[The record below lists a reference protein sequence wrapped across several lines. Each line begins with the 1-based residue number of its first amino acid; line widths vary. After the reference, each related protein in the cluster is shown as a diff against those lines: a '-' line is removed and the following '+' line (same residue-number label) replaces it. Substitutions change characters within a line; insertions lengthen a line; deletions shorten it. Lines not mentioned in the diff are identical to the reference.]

1 MLTKVS
7 CDAQRPRPLGPGRLP
22 PCGRLLM
29 TRWTGGKSAAVRRA
43 ETCAACPPSSSS
55 PTDTREGS
63 STKDFPGGSDGKASA
78 YRAGDLG
85 REDPLEEEMAP
96 HSSTLA
102 WKIPWTEEPG
112 GLQSVR
118 SQRVGQGRVTSP
130 YLTLLRDRD
139 RVSLLPLP
147 SGPSVTY

>member
-63 STKDFPGGSDGKASA
+63 STKDFPGGSDGKASVDA
-78 YRAGDLG
+78 DLEKVLSLKW
-85 REDPLEEEMAP
+85 RSP
-96 HSSTLA
+96 
-102 WKIPWTEEPG
+102 PWEAC
-112 GLQSVR
+112 R
-118 SQRVGQGRVTSP
+118 W
-130 YLTLLRDRD
+130 
-139 RVSLLPLP
+139 
-147 SGPSVTY
+147 